1 MKKAFLQ
8 LHVAVMLAGLTGV
21 LGRLITLNE
30 GLLVWY
36 RLFFTVIVLWL
47 MWLFFPG
54 SRGNSRGPLWKVYL
68 AGGIV
73 ALHWV
78 FFYGSIKY
86 GNVSIGLVCFS
97 AVGFFTSVIDPVFMR
112 RRLDPWEL
120 VLGILVMVGIYLI
133 FHFDN
138 RFKTGIILGVI
149 SSLLA
154 AFFTVINKKL
164 LKELD
169 ARSLTRHELTGGWL
183 ILSLLLPLYLK
194 LIPQG
199 ELIPGLTDT
208 GWLLVLSI
216 FCTVLAFNLSLEAL
230 QKISPFTVNLS
241 YNLEPVYGILLA
253 FLIYREDRELDRGFY
268 YGITIIIFTVI
279 LQSWRVWKKKSY

>member
-8 LHVAVMLAGLTGV
+8 LHVAVILAGLTGV

-47 MWLFFPG
+47 LWFFLPG
-54 SRGNSRGPLWKVYL
+54 TRGSSRGPLWKVYL

-86 GNVSIGLVCFS
+86 ANVSIGLVCFS
-97 AVGFFTSVIDPVFMR
+97 AVGFFTALIDPVFMKR
-112 RRLDPWEL
+112 RPDPWEIT
-120 VLGILVMVGIYLI
+120 LGVLVMAGIYLI
-133 FHFDN
+133 FHFDQG
-138 RFKTGIILGVI
+138 FKTGIILGVI

-154 AFFTVINKKL
+154 ALFTVINKLL
-164 LKELD
+164 LKDHD
-169 ARSLTRHELTGGWL
+169 ARALTHHELTGGWL
-183 ILSLLLPLYLK
+183 ILSLLLPLYLFFF
-194 LIPQG
+194 PHG
-199 ELIPGLTDT
+199 ELVPGISDT

-230 QKISPFTVNLS
+230 HKISPFTVNLS

-268 YGITIIIFTVI
+268 YGISIIIFTVI

>member
-8 LHVAVMLAGLTGV
+8 LHIAVLLAGLTGV

-36 RLFFTVIVLWL
+36 RLFFTVIILWL
-47 MWLFFPG
+47 SWYLLPG
-54 SRGNSRGPLWKVYL
+54 TRGRSGRSFWKAYL
-68 AGGIV
+68 AGGVV

-86 GNVSIGLVCFS
+86 ANVSIALVCFS
-97 AVGFFTSVIDPVFMR
+97 AVGFFTSVIDPVIMKR
-112 RRLDPWEL
+112 RFDPWEL
-120 VLGILVMVGIYLI
+120 FMGILVMLGIYLI
-133 FHFDN
+133 FHFDSG
-138 RFKTGIILGVI
+138 FKVGIVLGVI

-154 AFFTVINKKL
+154 ALFTVINKVL
-164 LKELD
+164 LREHD
-169 ARSLTRHELTGGWL
+169 ARALTFHELTGGWL
-183 ILSLLLPLYLK
+183 ILTLLLPIYLYFFPVTDL
-194 LIPQG
+194 L
-199 ELIPGLTDT
+199 PGWSNT
-208 GWLLVLSI
+208 GWLLVLSL

-230 QKISPFTVNLS
+230 HKISPFTVNLS

-253 FLIYREDRELDRGFY
+253 FLIYREDRDLDKGFY
-268 YGITIIIFTVI
+268 YGIAIIIFTVV

>member
-8 LHVAVMLAGLTGV
+8 LHIAVLLAGLTGV

-47 MWLFFPG
+47 MWFFLPAT
-54 SRGNSRGPLWKVYL
+54 RGRSNAPLWKPYL

-86 GNVSIGLVCFS
+86 ANVSIALVCFS
-97 AVGFFTSVIDPVFMR
+97 AVGFFTSLIDP
-112 RRLDPWEL
+112 
-120 VLGILVMVGIYLI
+120 LVMKRKFDAWEMMLGMMVMFGIYLI
-133 FHFDN
+133 FHFDTK
-138 RFKTGIILGVI
+138 FKTGIILGVV

-154 AFFTVINKKL
+154 AIFTVINKIL
-164 LKELD
+164 LREHN
-169 ARSLTRHELTGGWL
+169 ARSLTHHELTGGWL
-183 ILSLLLPLYLK
+183 ILTLLIPFYLFLFPVEDLLP
-194 LIPQG
+194 G
-199 ELIPGLTDT
+199 WSDA
-208 GWLLVLSI
+208 GWLLVLSL

-230 QKISPFTVNLS
+230 HKISPFTVNLS

-253 FLIYREDRELDRGFY
+253 FVIYREDKELDKGFY
-268 YGITIIIFTVI
+268 YGIAIIIFTVF